1 MSSKIQNINRRLT
14 ILQYNV
20 HTSKDLVIT
29 SCLRDF
35 VIKKF
40 DILAIQ
46 KLWRNIHTTIIHHFL
61 KKYILINILRFEENK
76 RKRSKSMLLREQT
89 HIHSRFKLLFQIR
102 KFNHTTNKIDRKFQR
117 RTLYSNTQSIQRI

>member
-20 HTSKDLVIT
+20 HTSKNLIMT
-29 SCLRDF
+29 SCLRDL

-46 KLWRNIHTTIIHHFL
+46 KP
-61 KKYILINILRFEENK
+61 
-76 RKRSKSMLLREQT
+76 
-89 HIHSRFKLLFQIR
+89 
-102 KFNHTTNKIDRKFQR
+102 
-117 RTLYSNTQSIQRI
+117 